1 VATSNSIAKKIESL
15 RNQIR
20 RHEHLYYV
28 LDQPEISDAEFDKLM
43 KQLQALEAEHPELR
57 TPDSPTQRVGGA
69 PREGFQS
76 VQHARPMMSLDNAFS
91 YEELGEFDRRVR
103 QLSGRDSVDYTVEH
117 KFDGLSISLVYE
129 NGLFARAVTRGDGM
143 TGEDV
148 TANARTIRSIPL
160 RVAEETLK
168 KLGLGPNFEARGE
181 IIMPKRAFE
190 ALNESQ
196 EAQGLK
202 VFMNP
207 RNAAAGSVRVID
219 TRITASRRLE
229 FYGYA
234 LLSNGAMPKIRRQ
247 SQALEALSKMGFRVF
262 VDWKVCHSLDEVI
275 AFCEKWDKQREKLPY
290 DIDGVVIKVD
300 EFSLQE
306 EIGFTS
312 KAPRWA
318 LAYKWQSSQ
327 AETKVLDIVVN
338 VGRTGALT
346 PMAVFEPTPI
356 GGVMVSRSTLH
367 NMDEVARLDIA
378 IGDRVLVE
386 RAGEVIPH
394 VLKVVDKGKPRH
406 HFHMPERCPD
416 CGSKI
421 HKAEDEVAYRCV
433 NASCPARLAESLIHF
448 AGRHAMNIDGL
459 GYRLVEQLVHL
470 KIVRDVADVYKLD
483 LETLANLERM
493 GEKSAQNL
501 LDEINASKKNSL
513 SRLIYSLGIRFVGE
527 RTGQLLAEHF
537 GDIDAIA
544 KASPEELTEVAEI
557 GPKVAA
563 AVAEFFSE
571 KANQELIRKLRAAGV
586 NLKEA
591 VKKPEE
597 NRLHG
602 RSFVF
607 TGTLERHSREAA
619 GELVTRY
626 GGKLV
631 GSVSKNTDYVVV
643 GADAG
648 SKLSKAQSLGVTIL
662 DEAAFEKLIEKGI
675 DPNEAPKSATP
686 AKKTRA
692 SAARAGSPKRSAK
705 AAKAGASHPKLF

>member
-1 VATSNSIAKKIESL
+1 MASSNSIAQKIESL
-15 RNQIR
+15 RSQIR
-20 RHEHLYYV
+20 KHEHLYYV

-43 KQLQALEAEHPELR
+43 KQLQALEAENPKLV

-69 PREGFQS
+69 PREGFQTVS
-76 VQHARPMMSLDNAFS
+76 HSRPMMSLDNAFS
-91 YEELGEFDRRVR
+91 YDALGEFDRRVR
-103 QLSGRDSVDYTVEH
+103 QLTGREKIDYAVEH
-117 KFDGLSISLVYE
+117 KFDGLSMSLTYE
-129 NGLFARAVTRGDGM
+129 NGTFVRAVTRGDGTM
-143 TGEDV
+143 GEDV

-160 RVAEETLK
+160 RVSPEALK
-168 KLGLGPNFEARGE
+168 KAGLEPNFEARGE
-181 IIMPKRAFE
+181 IIMPRRAFE
-190 ALNESQ
+190 LLNESQ
-196 EAQGLK
+196 EAAGLK

-207 RNAAAGSVRVID
+207 RNAAAGSVRVLN
-219 TRITASRRLE
+219 TSITASRRLD
-229 FYGYA
+229 FYSYS
-234 LLSNGAMPKIRRQ
+234 LLSSAPMPKIRRQ
-247 SQALEALSKMGFRVF
+247 SQALEALSTMGFKVF
-262 VDWKVCHSLDEVI
+262 SGWKVCHSLEEVI
-275 AFCEKWDKQREKLPY
+275 EFCEKWDKQREKLPY

-300 EFSLQE
+300 EFSLQQE
-306 EIGFTS
+306 VGFTS

-394 VLKVVDKGKPRH
+394 VLKVVEKGKPRRY
-406 HFHMPERCPD
+406 FEMPERCPD

-421 HKAEDEVAYRCV
+421 HKEEGEVAYRCV

-459 GYRLVEQLVHL
+459 GYRLVEQLVHQ
-470 KIVRDVADVYKLD
+470 KIVKDVADVYKLD

-513 SRLIYSLGIRFVGE
+513 SRLIYALGIRFVGE

-544 KASPEELTEVAEI
+544 KANSEQLEEVAEI

-586 NLKEA
+586 NLAEEKKKIEA
-591 VKKPEE
+591 

-607 TGTLERHSREAA
+607 TGTLEHRSREAA

-631 GSVSKNTDYVVV
+631 GSVSKNTDFVVV

-648 SKLSKAQSLGVTIL
+648 SKLAKAQSLGVNIL

-675 DPNEAPKSATP
+675 DPNEAAKPAP
-686 AKKTRA
+686 AKKQKVPKGSAAPKKA
-692 SAARAGSPKRSAK
+692 SAKS
-705 AAKAGASHPKLF
+705 AKAGASHPKLF